1 MPILG
6 WRVHFTR
13 RQLVMPRTARP
24 TLRSLN
30 ADVASEWL
38 DSKGIED
45 GAPFL
50 ISPDGQYDIDLN
62 AYFLLHPAPENTQ
75 AAIAYDLAGFLTF
88 LWHHRQPLGKRSWR
102 DATPEDRAAYHRWR
116 RVDERGPGVKGS
128 TWGREVATVNS
139 FYQWAVESDF
149 VEQNP
154 ILQRPARHRRWRR
167 HPEAALTPAE
177 APKDGHREGLAWLP
191 PASYRRWRDVGVRGY
206 LPTGLPDSSFRGRNA
221 ARNATFCD
229 LMVRT
234 GLRLTE
240 QASLTLFDI
249 PDIDTHRAYSPTR
262 LPSAIA
268 KNGSGRRIYIPATVL
283 REIWDYIRF
292 DRAELIEQ
300 ARRRGSYDRLPAKL
314 LVEDPQHAAVPRTGG
329 GRRRPVE
336 TLNPRQRRRLF
347 TCGAEGLEPTTLWLN
362 RHGLPVMPGT
372 WQSMFGA
379 ANDRCRRHAVGLRA
393 HPHLLRHTYAVVT
406 LEQLQ
411 REHIRELGAMNPAQ
425 RTTYEQIFG
434 DPLDWVRRRLGHR
447 SVETTF
453 KYLHTLNELAME
465 TRLAL
470 VPDEWAE
477 LQLPA
482 GELSGEIADEQIAET
497 EDSAWRAR

>member
-1 MPILG
+1 M
-6 WRVHFTR
+6 
-13 RQLVMPRTARP
+13 LV
-24 TLRSLN
+24 
-30 ADVASEWL
+30 
-38 DSKGIED
+38 
-45 GAPFL
+45 F
-50 ISPDGQYDIDLN
+50 
-62 AYFLLHPAPENTQ
+62 
-75 AAIAYDLAGFLTF
+75 AG
-88 LWHHRQPLGKRSWR
+88 
-102 DATPEDRAAYHRWR
+102 
-116 RVDERGPGVKGS
+116 
-128 TWGREVATVNS
+128 N
-139 FYQWAVESDF
+139 
-149 VEQNP
+149 
-154 ILQRPARHRRWRR
+154 
-167 HPEAALTPAE
+167 
-177 APKDGHREGLAWLP
+177 
-191 PASYRRWRDVGVRGY
+191 
-206 LPTGLPDSSFRGRNA
+206 LPTGLPDLSFRGANA

-240 QASLTLFDI
+240 QASLTLFEI
-249 PDIDTHRAYSPTR
+249 PDIDTHRSYSPTR

-283 REIWDYIRF
+283 REVWDYIRF

-300 ARRRGSYDRLPAKL
+300 ARRRGTYDQFPAKL
-314 LVEDPQHAAVPRTGG
+314 LVEDPQHAAIAPRVG

-347 TCGAEGLEPTTLWLN
+347 ICGAEGLEPATLWLN

-372 WQSMFGA
+372 WQSMFGD
-379 ANDRCRRHAVGLRA
+379 ANDRCRRHAVELRT
-393 HPHLLRHTYAVVT
+393 HPHLLRHTYAVTT

-411 REHIRELGAMNPAQ
+411 REHIRELADMNPAQ

-477 LQLPA
+477 FGLSD
-482 GELSGEIADEQIAET
+482 GELAREVADEQIASGTAE
-497 EDSAWRAR
+497 SA

>member
-1 MPILG
+1 
-6 WRVHFTR
+6 
-13 RQLVMPRTARP
+13 
-24 TLRSLN
+24 
-30 ADVASEWL
+30 
-38 DSKGIED
+38 
-45 GAPFL
+45 
-50 ISPDGQYDIDLN
+50 
-62 AYFLLHPAPENTQ
+62 
-75 AAIAYDLAGFLTF
+75 
-88 LWHHRQPLGKRSWR
+88 
-102 DATPEDRAAYHRWR
+102 
-116 RVDERGPGVKGS
+116 VKGS

-139 FYQWAVESDF
+139 FHQWAIESGF
-149 VEQNP
+149 VEQSP
-154 ILQRPARHRRWRR
+154 ILQRPARERRWHRRS
-167 HPEAALTPAE
+167 EAALTPAE

-206 LPTGLPDSSFRGRNA
+206 LPTGLPDNSFRGRNA

-249 PDIDTHRAYSPTR
+249 PDIDTHRAYPPTR

-268 KNGSGRRIYIPATVL
+268 KNGSGRRVYIPATVL
-283 REIWDYIRF
+283 REVWDYIRF
-292 DRAELIEQ
+292 DRAELIEG
-300 ARRRGSYDRLPAKL
+300 ARRRGTYDRLPGKL
-314 LVEDPQHAAVPRTGG
+314 LVEDPQHAAIAPHSGG
-329 GRRRPVE
+329 GRRRRVE

-347 TCGAEGLEPTTLWLN
+347 VCGAEGLEPAALWLN

-372 WQSMFGA
+372 WQSMFSD
-379 ANDRCRRHAVGLRA
+379 ANDRCQRHTVGLRA

-482 GELSGEIADEQIAET
+482 EELSGEIADEQIVDT
-497 EDSAWRAR
+497 EDSA

>member
-13 RQLVMPRTARP
+13 RRFLMPRTARI
-24 TLRSLN
+24 TLQNLN
-30 ADVASEWL
+30 ADAAAEWL
-38 DSKGIED
+38 DRKGIED
-45 GAPFL
+45 DVPSL
-50 ISPDGQYDIDLN
+50 ISPEGHYDIDLN
-62 AYFLLHPAPENTQ
+62 SYFFLHPAPENTQ
-75 AAIAYDLAGFLTF
+75 SAIAYDLASFLTF

-139 FYQWAVESDF
+139 FYQWAVESGF

-154 ILQRPARHRRWRR
+154 ILQRPARDRRWRR
-167 HPEAALTPAE
+167 SPEGALTPAE
-177 APKDGHREGLAWLP
+177 APKDGHREDLAWLP

-206 LPTGLPDSSFRGRNA
+206 VPTGLPDQSFRGSNA

-240 QASLTLFDI
+240 QASLTMFDI
-249 PDIDTHRAYSPTR
+249 PDIDEHRAYAPTR
-262 LPSAIA
+262 LPAAIA

-283 REIWDYIRF
+283 REVWDYIRF
-292 DRAELIEQ
+292 DRAELVEQ
-300 ARRRGSYDRLPAKL
+300 ARRRGTYDRFPDKL
-314 LVEDPQHAAVPRTGG
+314 LVENPESAVIAPHTDG

-347 TCGAEGLEPTTLWLN
+347 ICGAEGLEPAVLWLN
-362 RHGLPVMPGT
+362 RRGLPVMPGT
-372 WQSMFGA
+372 WQSVFGD
-379 ANDRCRRHAVGLRA
+379 ANERCRRSDVALRA
-393 HPHLLRHTYAVVT
+393 HPHLLRHSYAVVT

-411 REHIRELGAMNPAQ
+411 REHIRELAAMNPAQ

-477 LQLPA
+477 FGPSA
-482 GELSGEIADEQIAET
+482 GELIRECSAEQPTGLTA
-497 EDSAWRAR
+497 DSA

>member
-13 RQLVMPRTARP
+13 RQLTMPRAPRAILQSLP
-24 TLRSLN
+24 TDVV
-30 ADVASEWL
+30 ADWL
-38 DSKGIED
+38 DGEGVED
-45 GAPFL
+45 GVPFL
-50 ISPDGQYDIDLN
+50 ISPDGHYDIDLN
-62 AYFLLHPAPENTQ
+62 AYFLLRPAPENTQ
-75 AAIAYDLAGFLTF
+75 AATAYDLASFLTF

-102 DATPEDRAAYHRWR
+102 NATPEDRSAYHRWR

-139 FYQWAVESDF
+139 FYQWAIESGF

-154 ILQRPARHRRWRR
+154 ILQRPARDRRWRR
-167 HPEAALTPAE
+167 SPDAGLTPAE
-177 APKDGHREGLAWLP
+177 APKDGHREDLAWLP

-206 LPTGLPDSSFRGRNA
+206 LPTGLPDRSFRGCNA

-240 QASLTLFDI
+240 QASLTLFEI

-283 REIWDYIRF
+283 REVWDYIRF

-300 ARRRGSYDRLPAKL
+300 ARSRGTYDRIPAKL
-314 LVEDPQHAAVPRTGG
+314 LVEDPQHAVITPRTAG

-347 TCGAEGLEPTTLWLN
+347 ICGAEGLEPATLWLN
-362 RHGLPVMPGT
+362 RQGLPVMPGT
-372 WQSMFGA
+372 WQSMFGD

-470 VPDEWAE
+470 VPEEWAE
-477 LQLPA
+477 FQLSA
-482 GELSGEIADEQIAET
+482 GELTREVADEEIASGTAE
-497 EDSAWRAR
+497 SA

>member
-1 MPILG
+1 V
-6 WRVHFTR
+6 R
-13 RQLVMPRTARP
+13 
-24 TLRSLN
+24 
-30 ADVASEWL
+30 
-38 DSKGIED
+38 
-45 GAPFL
+45 GA
-50 ISPDGQYDIDLN
+50 
-62 AYFLLHPAPENTQ
+62 
-75 AAIAYDLAGFLTF
+75 
-88 LWHHRQPLGKRSWR
+88 
-102 DATPEDRAAYHRWR
+102 
-116 RVDERGPGVKGS
+116 

-139 FYQWAVESDF
+139 FYRWATESGF
-149 VEQNP
+149 VEHNP
-154 ILQRPARHRRWRR
+154 ILQRAARDRRWRR
-167 HPEAALTPAE
+167 REEAGLTPAE
-177 APKDGHREGLAWLP
+177 APKDGHREDLAWLP

-206 LPTGLPDSSFRGRNA
+206 LPTGLLDQSFGGRNA

-240 QASLTLFDI
+240 QASLTMFDV
-249 PDIDTHRAYSPTR
+249 PDMDTHRAYSPTR
-262 LPSAIA
+262 LPAAIA

-283 REIWDYIRF
+283 REVWDYIRF

-300 ARRRGSYDRLPAKL
+300 ARSRGSYNQIAAKL
-314 LVEDPQHAAVPRTGG
+314 VVEDPQCAVIAPRTSG

-347 TCGAEGLEPTTLWLN
+347 ICGAEGLEPATLWLN
-362 RHGLPVMPGT
+362 RNGLPVMPGT
-372 WQSMFGA
+372 WQSMFGD
-379 ANDRCRRHAVGLRA
+379 ANDRCRRHAVDLRA

-482 GELSGEIADEQIAET
+482 GELSGEIADEKIVDTA
-497 EDSAWRAR
+497 DSA

>member
-1 MPILG
+1 
-6 WRVHFTR
+6 
-13 RQLVMPRTARP
+13 
-24 TLRSLN
+24 
-30 ADVASEWL
+30 
-38 DSKGIED
+38 
-45 GAPFL
+45 
-50 ISPDGQYDIDLN
+50 
-62 AYFLLHPAPENTQ
+62 
-75 AAIAYDLAGFLTF
+75 
-88 LWHHRQPLGKRSWR
+88 
-102 DATPEDRAAYHRWR
+102 
-116 RVDERGPGVKGS
+116 
-128 TWGREVATVNS
+128 
-139 FYQWAVESDF
+139 
-149 VEQNP
+149 
-154 ILQRPARHRRWRR
+154 
-167 HPEAALTPAE
+167 
-177 APKDGHREGLAWLP
+177 LAWLP

-206 LPTGLPDSSFRGRNA
+206 LPTGLPDHSFRGRNA

-240 QASLTLFDI
+240 QASLTLFEI
-249 PDIDTHRAYSPTR
+249 PDIETHRAYSPTR

-268 KNGSGRRIYIPATVL
+268 KNGSGRRIYVPATVL
-283 REIWDYIRF
+283 REVWDYIHF

-300 ARRRGSYDRLPAKL
+300 ARRRGAYDRLPSKL
-314 LVEDPQHAAVPRTGG
+314 LVEDPTHAAIAPHADG

-336 TLNPRQRRRLF
+336 TLSPRQRRRLF
-347 TCGAEGLEPTTLWLN
+347 VCSAEGLEPASLWLN

-372 WQSMFGA
+372 WQSVFGD
-379 ANDRCRRHAVGLRA
+379 ANDRCRRHEVGLRA

-411 REHIRELGAMNPAQ
+411 REHIRELADMNPAQ

-477 LQLPA
+477 FGLSA
-482 GELSGEIADEQIAET
+482 GELAGEVADEQSTDVTA
-497 EDSAWRAR
+497 DSA

>member
-1 MPILG
+1 
-6 WRVHFTR
+6 
-13 RQLVMPRTARP
+13 
-24 TLRSLN
+24 
-30 ADVASEWL
+30 
-38 DSKGIED
+38 
-45 GAPFL
+45 
-50 ISPDGQYDIDLN
+50 
-62 AYFLLHPAPENTQ
+62 
-75 AAIAYDLAGFLTF
+75 
-88 LWHHRQPLGKRSWR
+88 
-102 DATPEDRAAYHRWR
+102 
-116 RVDERGPGVKGS
+116 
-128 TWGREVATVNS
+128 
-139 FYQWAVESDF
+139 
-149 VEQNP
+149 
-154 ILQRPARHRRWRR
+154 
-167 HPEAALTPAE
+167 
-177 APKDGHREGLAWLP
+177 
-191 PASYRRWRDVGVRGY
+191 
-206 LPTGLPDSSFRGRNA
+206 
-221 ARNATFCD
+221 
-229 LMVRT
+229 MVRT

-283 REIWDYIRF
+283 REVWDYIRF
-292 DRAELIEQ
+292 DRAELIEG
-300 ARRRGSYDRLPAKL
+300 ARRRGTYDRFPGKL
-314 LVEDPQHAAVPRTGG
+314 LVEDPETAEIAPHRGG
-329 GRRRPVE
+329 GRRRRVE

-347 TCGAEGLEPTTLWLN
+347 VCGAEGLEPAALWLN

-372 WQSMFGA
+372 WQSMFSD
-379 ANDRCRRHAVGLRA
+379 ANDRCQRHTVGQRA

-411 REHIRELGAMNPAQ
+411 REHIRELATMNPAQ

-482 GELSGEIADEQIAET
+482 EELSGEIADEQIVDT
-497 EDSAWRAR
+497 EDSA

>member
-1 MPILG
+1 MLE
-6 WRVHFTR
+6 
-13 RQLVMPRTARP
+13 
-24 TLRSLN
+24 SLPV
-30 ADVASEWL
+30 DVITGWL
-38 DSKGIED
+38 DGEGIGD
-45 GAPFL
+45 GVPFL
-50 ISPDGQYDIDLN
+50 VSPDGRYDTDLN
-62 AYFLLHPAPENTQ
+62 SYFLLNPAPENTQ

-88 LWHHRQPLGKRSWR
+88 LWHHRQPLARKSWR
-102 DATPEDRAAYHRWR
+102 DARPEDRAAYHRWR
-116 RVDERGPGVKGS
+116 RVDEHGPGVKGS

-139 FYQWAVESDF
+139 FYRWAVAAGF

-154 ILQRPARHRRWRR
+154 ILQRESRGRRWRGR
-167 HPEAALTPAE
+167 ASAELTPAE
-177 APKDGHREGLAWLP
+177 APKDGHREDLAWLP
-191 PASYRRWRDVGVRGY
+191 PGSYRRWRDVGVRGY
-206 LPTGLPDSSFRGRNA
+206 LPNGLADRSFRGRNA

-234 GLRLTE
+234 GLRLAE
-240 QASLTLFDI
+240 QSALTLFEV
-249 PDIDTHRAYSPTR
+249 PDIDIDRTYVPTR

-283 REIWDYIRF
+283 RDLWDHIRF
-292 DRAELIEQ
+292 DRCELIEQ
-300 ARRRGSYDRLPAKL
+300 AQHRGTYDRLPDKL
-314 LVEDPQHAAVPRTGG
+314 LVTDPEDPAITPDTAG

-336 TLNPRQRRRLF
+336 TLKPRHRRRLF
-347 TCGAEGLEPTTLWLN
+347 VCGADGLEPAALWLN
-362 RHGLPVMPGT
+362 EQGLPMMPGS
-372 WQSMFGA
+372 WQSMFSD
-379 ANDRCRRHAVGLRA
+379 ANDRCQHHGVGLRA

-411 REHIRELGAMNPAQ
+411 REHIRELGAMNPRQ

-470 VPDEWAE
+470 VPGEWAE
-477 LQLPA
+477 FRLSTGETS
-482 GELSGEIADEQIAET
+482 GELTDEQVVVDTA
-497 EDSAWRAR
+497 DSA

>member
-13 RQLVMPRTARP
+13 RQLMMPRTARP

-30 ADVASEWL
+30 GDGVADWL
-38 DSKGIED
+38 DSHGIED
-45 GAPFL
+45 GVPFL
-50 ISPDGQYDIDLN
+50 ISPDGRYDGDLN
-62 AYFLLHPAPENTQ
+62 AYFLLHPAPENTL
-75 AAIAYDLAGFLTF
+75 AAIGYDLASFLTF
-88 LWHHRQPLGKRSWR
+88 VWHHRQPLGKRSWR

-139 FYQWAVESDF
+139 FYRWAIESGF

-154 ILQRPARHRRWRR
+154 ILQRPARDRRWRR
-167 HPEAALTPAE
+167 SPEGALTPAE
-177 APKDGHREGLAWLP
+177 APKDGHPEGLAWLP

-206 LPTGLPDSSFRGRNA
+206 VPTGLPDHSFRGRNA

-240 QASLTLFDI
+240 QASLTLFEV
-249 PDIDTHRAYSPTR
+249 PDVDEHRAYAPTR
-262 LPSAIA
+262 LPAAIA

-283 REIWDYIRF
+283 RDVWDYIRF
-292 DRAELIEQ
+292 DRAELVEQ
-300 ARRRGSYDRLPAKL
+300 AHRRGTYDRLPGKL
-314 LVEDPQHAAVPRTGG
+314 VVEDPQYAVIAPPTAG

-347 TCGAEGLEPTTLWLN
+347 ICGAEGLEPAVLWLN
-362 RHGLPVMPGT
+362 RRGLPVMPGT
-372 WQSMFGA
+372 WQSMFGD
-379 ANDRCRRHAVGLRA
+379 ANDRCRRNDVALRA

-411 REHIRELGAMNPAQ
+411 REHIRELAAMNPAQ

-434 DPLDWVRRRLGHR
+434 DPLDWVRRQMGHR

-477 LQLPA
+477 FGLSA
-482 GELSGEIADEQIAET
+482 GELIGEVADEQPTDET
-497 EDSAWRAR
+497 ADSA